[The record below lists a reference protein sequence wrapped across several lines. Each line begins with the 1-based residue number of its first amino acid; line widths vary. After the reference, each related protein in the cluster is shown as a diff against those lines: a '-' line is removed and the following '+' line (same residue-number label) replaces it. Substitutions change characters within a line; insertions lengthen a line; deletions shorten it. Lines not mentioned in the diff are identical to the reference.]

1 MNYITNFKNLYT
13 VVYTTCAEAF
23 KEHGLLKSLV
33 VVFIFPFALM
43 YSLVITFA
51 MPILIGF
58 MFSINFIY

>member
-1 MNYITNFKNLYT
+1 MNYTSNFKNLYT

-33 VVFIFPFALM
+33 VVLIFPFALM
-43 YSLVITFA
+43 YSVLITFA
-51 MPILIGF
+51 MPVLIGL